1 MSIGKRLAEQRKLAG
16 YNKQKELA
24 ADLGVNLTTIS
35 RWEQEQAPIP
45 SDKLSRMNELGLDAV
60 YILTG
65 QKTATVAGFENKKH
79 NNGNKLEEYATK
91 KTGNV
96 AGFESDDIF
105 AEQAGDGSWRVHR
118 GGKTVHGTVDDV
130 IRYLQEEAAPYIV
143 KTGTHSFIP
152 NVEDYD
158 WIPLYDAEVSAGGG
172 RFFDGENIL
181 TYLAFT
187 KYSLRKQGLQPDM
200 LACVRVSGD
209 SMEPTIQSNDA
220 VMIDMR
226 QTTADSGIF
235 VFRVGEVLYLK
246 RLVREGAGVRVISD
260 NDIYPSWLI
269 QPGEDFQIV
278 GKRVWHARWGE

>member
-1 MSIGKRLAEQRKLAG
+1 MSIGKRLLEQRKLAG
-16 YNKQKELA
+16 YSSQEQLGDA
-24 ADLGVNLTTIS
+24 LGVSFTTIA
-35 RWEQEQAPIP
+35 RWEKDQSPIP
-45 SDKLSRMNELGLDAV
+45 SDKLIGMNALGLDAV

-65 QKTATVAGFENKKH
+65 KTGDVAGFQKPRSRK
-79 NNGNKLEEYATK
+79 NNEIAESQNTKPATSPVL
-91 KTGNV
+91 GDEIV
-96 AGFESDDIF
+96 ADQM
-105 AEQAGDGSWRVHR
+105 ADGTWRVRSSSGEILR
-118 GGKTVHGTVDDV
+118 GTTDEV
-130 IRYLQEEAAPYIV
+130 IRHLRERAAPYEAGRDRTPDV
-143 KTGTHSFIP
+143 
-152 NVEDYD
+152 NDYA
-158 WIPLYDAEVSAGGG
+158 WIPLYDVEVSAGGG
-172 RFFDGENIL
+172 RFFDGENVL

>member
-1 MSIGKRLAEQRKLAG
+1 MSIGKRLLEQRKLAG
-16 YNKQKELA
+16 YNSQEQLGA
-24 ADLGVNLTTIS
+24 ALGVSFTTIA
-35 RWEQEQAPIP
+35 RWEKDQSPIP
-45 SDKLSRMNELGLDAV
+45 SDKLVGMGDLGLDAV

-65 QKTATVAGFENKKH
+65 KTGDVAGFQKSRSRK
-79 NNGNKLEEYATK
+79 NNEIAESQNTKPATSPVLEGEI
-91 KTGNV
+91 V
-96 AGFESDDIF
+96 AI
-105 AEQAGDGSWRVHR
+105 QMMDGTWSVRN
-118 GGKTVHGTVDDV
+118 GGTTLHGTAEEV
-130 IRYLQEEAAPYIV
+130 IRYLREEAAPYVV

-235 VFRVGEVLYLK
+235 VFRVGDVQYLK

-269 QPGEDFQIV
+269 PPGEDFQII

>member
-1 MSIGKRLAEQRKLAG
+1 
-16 YNKQKELA
+16 
-24 ADLGVNLTTIS
+24 
-35 RWEQEQAPIP
+35 
-45 SDKLSRMNELGLDAV
+45 MNALGLDAV

-65 QKTATVAGFENKKH
+65 KTGDVAGFQKLRSRK
-79 NNGNKLEEYATK
+79 NNEIAESQNTKPATSPVL
-91 KTGNV
+91 GDEIV
-96 AGFESDDIF
+96 ADQM
-105 AEQAGDGSWRVHR
+105 ADGTWRVRSSSGEILR
-118 GGKTVHGTVDDV
+118 GTTDEV
-130 IRYLQEEAAPYIV
+130 IRHLRERAAPYEAGRDHTPDV
-143 KTGTHSFIP
+143 
-152 NVEDYD
+152 NDYA
-158 WIPLYDAEVSAGGG
+158 WIPLYDVEVSAGGG
-172 RFFDGENIL
+172 RFFAGENVL

>member
-1 MSIGKRLAEQRKLAG
+1 MSIGKRLLEQRKLAG
-16 YNKQKELA
+16 YSSQEQLGDA
-24 ADLGVNLTTIS
+24 LGVSFTTIA
-35 RWEQEQAPIP
+35 RWEKDQSPIP
-45 SDKLSRMNELGLDAV
+45 SDKLVGMGALGLDAV

-65 QKTATVAGFENKKH
+65 KTGDVAGFQKPRSRK
-79 NNGNKLEEYATK
+79 NNEIAESQNTKPATSPVL
-91 KTGNV
+91 GDEIV
-96 AGFESDDIF
+96 ADQM
-105 AEQAGDGSWRVHR
+105 ADGTWRVRSSSGEILR
-118 GGKTVHGTVDDV
+118 GTTDEV
-130 IRYLQEEAAPYIV
+130 IRHLRERAAPYEAGRDRTPDV
-143 KTGTHSFIP
+143 
-152 NVEDYD
+152 NDYA
-158 WIPLYDAEVSAGGG
+158 WIPLYDVEVSAGSG
-172 RFFDGENIL
+172 RFFDNENIL

>member
-1 MSIGKRLAEQRKLAG
+1 MSIGKRLLEQRKLAG
-16 YNKQKELA
+16 YNSQEQLGA
-24 ADLGVNLTTIS
+24 ALGVSFTTIA
-35 RWEQEQAPIP
+35 RWEKDQSPIP
-45 SDKLSRMNELGLDAV
+45 SDKLVGMGDLGLDAV

-65 QKTATVAGFENKKH
+65 KTGDVAGFQKPRSRK
-79 NNGNKLEEYATK
+79 NNEITESQNPKPATSPVL
-91 KTGNV
+91 GDEIV
-96 AGFESDDIF
+96 AIKM
-105 AEQAGDGSWRVHR
+105 ADGTWDVRNGGTTLR
-118 GGKTVHGTVDDV
+118 GTAQEV
-130 IRYLQEEAAPYIV
+130 IRYLQEEAAPYVV
-143 KTGTHSFIP
+143 KTGAHSFIP
-152 NVEDYD
+152 NVEDYA
-158 WIPLYDAEVSAGGG
+158 WIPLYDAEVSAGSG

-187 KYSLRKQGLQPDM
+187 KYSLRKQGLQPEM

-246 RLVREGAGVRVISD
+246 RLMREGTGVRVISD

-269 QPGEDFQIV
+269 QPGEDFEII

>member
-1 MSIGKRLAEQRKLAG
+1 MSIGKRLLEQRKLAG
-16 YNKQKELA
+16 YSSQEQLGDA
-24 ADLGVNLTTIS
+24 LGVSFTTIA
-35 RWEQEQAPIP
+35 RWEKDQSPIP
-45 SDKLSRMNELGLDAV
+45 SDKLVGMNALGLDAV

-65 QKTATVAGFENKKH
+65 KNNEIAESQNTKPATSPVLGDEIVADQM
-79 NNGNKLEEYATK
+79 A
-91 KTGNV
+91 
-96 AGFESDDIF
+96 
-105 AEQAGDGSWRVHR
+105 DGTWRVR
-118 GGKTVHGTVDDV
+118 GSSGEILRGTTDEV
-130 IRYLQEEAAPYIV
+130 IRHLRERAAPYEAGRDHTPDV
-143 KTGTHSFIP
+143 
-152 NVEDYD
+152 NDYA
-158 WIPLYDAEVSAGGG
+158 WIPLYDVEVSAGGG
-172 RFFDGENIL
+172 RFFAGENVL

-269 QPGEDFQIV
+269 QPGEDFQI
-278 GKRVWHARWGE
+278 ARWGE

>member
-1 MSIGKRLAEQRKLAG
+1 MSIGKRLLEQRKLAG
-16 YNKQKELA
+16 YSSQEQLGDA
-24 ADLGVNLTTIS
+24 LGVSFTTIA
-35 RWEQEQAPIP
+35 RWEKDQSPIP
-45 SDKLSRMNELGLDAV
+45 SDKLVGMGVLGLDAV

-65 QKTATVAGFENKKH
+65 KTGDVAGFQKPHSKK
-79 NNGNKLEEYATK
+79 NNGIAESQNTKPATSPVL
-91 KTGNV
+91 GDEIV
-96 AGFESDDIF
+96 ADQM
-105 AEQAGDGSWRVHR
+105 ADGTCGEILR
-118 GGKTVHGTVDDV
+118 GTTDEV
-130 IRYLQEEAAPYIV
+130 IRHLRERAAPYEAGRDRTPDV
-143 KTGTHSFIP
+143 
-152 NVEDYD
+152 NDYA
-158 WIPLYDAEVSAGGG
+158 WIPLYDVEVSAGSG
-172 RFFDGENIL
+172 RFFDNENIL

-187 KYSLRKQGLQPDM
+187 KYGLRKQGLQPEM

>member
-1 MSIGKRLAEQRKLAG
+1 LGDEIV
-16 YNKQKELA
+16 
-24 ADLGVNLTTIS
+24 AD
-35 RWEQEQAPIP
+35 QMA
-45 SDKLSRMNELGLDAV
+45 
-60 YILTG
+60 
-65 QKTATVAGFENKKH
+65 
-79 NNGNKLEEYATK
+79 
-91 KTGNV
+91 
-96 AGFESDDIF
+96 
-105 AEQAGDGSWRVHR
+105 DGTWRVRSSSGEILR
-118 GGKTVHGTVDDV
+118 GTTDEV
-130 IRYLQEEAAPYIV
+130 IRHLRERAAPYEAGRDRTPDV
-143 KTGTHSFIP
+143 
-152 NVEDYD
+152 NDYA
-158 WIPLYDAEVSAGGG
+158 WIPLYDVEVSAGGG
-172 RFFDGENIL
+172 RFFDGENVL